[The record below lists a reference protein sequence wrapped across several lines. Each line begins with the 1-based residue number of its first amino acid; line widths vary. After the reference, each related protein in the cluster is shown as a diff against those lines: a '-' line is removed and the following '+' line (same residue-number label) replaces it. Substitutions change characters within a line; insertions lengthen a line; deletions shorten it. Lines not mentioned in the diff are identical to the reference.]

1 MYNVLIVD
9 DEPEIRL
16 GLKLKVDWE
25 RLGLTIAGEA
35 GNGAEAMDW
44 LTQHPV
50 DIVITDMNMPVMNGV
65 SLLESC
71 YELYPTLRL
80 IVITGYEDFHYA
92 KAAIRNQARD
102 YLLKPVTQDELT
114 ETLGKIVQELE
125 DLRNER
131 DQQAMIQWRLSQYYK
146 EMKEHF
152 IVHLVKEE
160 VERESTLRE
169 RAKWFQ
175 LDSWET
181 SKARF
186 VTAGSMERLH
196 AEGQGERSPD
206 KMRLPF
212 EMFCREAAETTNGL
226 FHVFRDANYTGLMHF
241 VTVAGEEELK
251 EFAHNLRVAVTDHL
265 GFEPAIVMGQP
276 VMGLRQWK
284 DGYLS
289 ALLAWNLNGNQV
301 PQGIQQQSAME
312 ADLSEEMSKVLQRYV
327 TRGDLAS
334 FEQAVQKELSAAFAA
349 SQARF
354 VKLIFQL
361 YLMLDAMAFTA
372 GIILESNEQLWIRP
386 EQVWGFDTTAK
397 AQQFLKKLA
406 DKIIRGPE
414 KDPVHAEH
422 SMIQAAEQFIQDNYM
437 YDLNLTM
444 LAERFNYNSSYFSEM
459 FKAKAGKTFIQ
470 YITDVRM
477 AKAVQLL
484 DETMLSLWDI
494 AELTGFSNASYFSS
508 KFKRMYGISPSD
520 YRIRLKVPEKF
531 DNQEP
536 KK

>member
-25 RLGLTIAGEA
+25 RLGLSLAGEA

-44 LTQHPV
+44 LAQHPV
-50 DIVITDMNMPVMNGV
+50 DIVITDMNMPVMNGI
-65 SLLESC
+65 SFLEAC

-92 KAAIRNQARD
+92 KAAIRNQAKD
-102 YLLKPVTQDELT
+102 YLLKPVTQDEMT
-114 ETLGKIVQELE
+114 EALSKIVQELNE
-125 DLRNER
+125 LRTER
-131 DQQAMIQWRLSQYYK
+131 DQHAMMQWRLSQYYM
-146 EMKEHF
+146 EIKEHF
-152 IVHLVKEE
+152 IVRLVKEE
-160 VERESTLRE
+160 VDRESMMRE

-175 LDSWET
+175 LDTWENRQV
-181 SKARF
+181 RF
-186 VTAGSMERLH
+186 ITAGSMERLH
-196 AEGQGERSPD
+196 GESQGERSPD

-212 EMFCREAAETTNGL
+212 EMFCREAAEATNGL
-226 FHVFRDANYTGLMHF
+226 FHVFRDANYLGLMHF
-241 VTVAGEEELK
+241 VTAASEL
-251 EFAHNLRVAVTDHL
+251 ELEAFAQNLHNAVTHHL
-265 GFEPAIVMGQP
+265 GFEPAIVKGQP
-276 VMGLRQWK
+276 VIGLRQWK

-289 ALLAWNLNGNQV
+289 ALLAWNLTGN
-301 PQGIQQQSAME
+301 PASKAIQQQSVME
-312 ADLSEEMSKVLQRYV
+312 ADLSEETAKVLQRYV
-327 TRGDLAS
+327 SRGDLSS
-334 FEQAVQKELSAAFAA
+334 FEQAVSKELHAAFAA
-349 SQARF
+349 SPARF

-372 GIILESNEQLWIRP
+372 GITLESEEQLWIRP
-386 EQVWGFDTTAK
+386 EQVWGFDTAAK
-397 AQQFLKKLA
+397 AQHFLNKLA
-406 DKIIRGPE
+406 GKIILGPE
-414 KDPVHAEH
+414 KDRFDADH

-520 YRIRLKVPEKF
+520 YRLRLKVPEKI
-531 DNQEP
+531 NTQVP

>member
-1 MYNVLIVD
+1 MYSVLIVD

-25 RLGLTIAGEA
+25 SLGLNITGEA
-35 GNGAEAMDW
+35 GNGAEAMEW

-50 DIVITDMNMPVMNGV
+50 DVVITDMNMPVMNGV
-65 SLLESC
+65 SFLEAC
-71 YELYPTLRL
+71 YEQYPALRL

-92 KAAIRNQARD
+92 KAAIRNQARN

-114 ETLGKIVQELE
+114 ETLSKIVQEL
-125 DLRNER
+125 DGLRNER
-131 DQQAMIQWRLSQYYK
+131 DQQAMMQWRLSQYYK

-152 IVHLVKEE
+152 LVHLVKEE
-160 VERESTLRE
+160 VERESLLRE

-175 LDSWET
+175 LDAWENRQV
-181 SKARF
+181 RF
-186 VTAGSMERLH
+186 VTAGSIER
-196 AEGQGERSPD
+196 QNTQQERSPD

-212 EMFCREAAETTNGL
+212 EMVCREAAENSNGQY
-226 FHVFRDANYTGLMHF
+226 HVFRDANYAGLMHF
-241 VTVAGEEELK
+241 VTAAEDGELEAFVQRLC
-251 EFAHNLRVAVTDHL
+251 HAVTEHL
-265 GFEPAIVMGQP
+265 GFEPAVGTGQT
-276 VMGLRQWK
+276 VTGLRQWK

-289 ALLAWNLNGNQV
+289 ALLAWNLKGNHASNV
-301 PQGIQQQSAME
+301 IQQQTAME
-312 ADLSEEMSKVLQRYV
+312 AVLSEETTKVLQRYV
-327 TRGDLAS
+327 TRGDLAA
-334 FEQAVQKELSAAFAA
+334 FEQAIHKELSAAFAA

-361 YLMLDAMAFTA
+361 YLMLDTMAFTA
-372 GIILESNEQLWIRP
+372 GIALESSEQLWLRP
-386 EQVWGFDTTAK
+386 EQVWGFDTTTK
-397 AQQFLKKLA
+397 ATQFLNKLVV
-406 DKIIRGPE
+406 KIMGRPE
-414 KDPVHAEH
+414 KGALDAEH

-484 DETMLSLWDI
+484 EETMLSLWDI

-520 YRIRLKVPEKF
+520 YRIRLKAPEKF
-531 DNQEP
+531 DNQVP